1 MKNYLLIIA
10 TAAIA
15 VSCSKTDNFKATQ
28 ESPIDFTGIF
38 VEKSSKGVITSADDL
53 HTPGF
58 GVFGVKTR
66 NSTAE
71 QVFGQLSTETA
82 GGTKVSYGTAWT
94 YASKRYWDQEAT
106 RYDFFAYAPYNT
118 NSLLGTVGWTAAT
131 PSTSFTI
138 SGFKQSTTVA
148 NMVDILT
155 ATVSREGSSNYTNTV
170 DFSFSHILSNIHV
183 KMAVSADLKADE
195 TDNPVSVTSVTL
207 SAIKMDGGYAYNT
220 TASKY
225 EWTLATT
232 QTTPAT
238 TFTATTKTSGNATV
252 VFAGGELPSIATSTT
267 GTDVPGLYDL
277 LFIPQTLPTADGT
290 KYAINVNY
298 KIKDETFSK
307 TIYLNQFTNSSS
319 AASSEWKPGYKYNY
333 VLVIGPTPIVFG
345 NPTIGSW
352 TEETYTYTIQ

>member
-1 MKNYLLIIA
+1 MKKHLLIIA

-15 VSCSKTDNFKATQ
+15 VSCSNTDNFKATQ
-28 ESPIDFTGIF
+28 ESPIDFTGVF
-38 VEKSSKGVITSADDL
+38 VEKSSKAVITSASDL
-53 HTPGF
+53 YTPGF

-118 NSLLGTVGWTAAT
+118 SSLLGTVGWTAAN

-155 ATVSREGSSNYTNTV
+155 ATVSRVGSTNYTNTV
-170 DFSFSHILSNIHV
+170 DFSFSHILSNINV
-183 KMAVSADLKADE
+183 KMAVSDDLKSDE

-220 TASKY
+220 TSSKY
-225 EWTLATT
+225 VWTLDAT
-232 QTTPAT
+232 QTTNPA
-238 TFTATTKTSGNATV
+238 TFTANNKSGKTV
-252 VFAGGELPSIATSTT
+252 VFEGGDLPSIATQNT
-267 GTDVPGLYDL
+267 GTGVSGLCDL

-319 AASSEWKPGYKYNY
+319 TASSEWKPGYKYNY